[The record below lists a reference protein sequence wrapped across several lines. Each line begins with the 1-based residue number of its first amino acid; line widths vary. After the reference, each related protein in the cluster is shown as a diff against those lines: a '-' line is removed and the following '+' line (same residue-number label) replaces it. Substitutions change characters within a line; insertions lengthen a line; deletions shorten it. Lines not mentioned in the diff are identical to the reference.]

1 MSRASS
7 HPHAHSGPAHDEHQH
22 PGLAVAV
29 EKKAGKAEVKVT
41 IAADEL
47 ERARGQEYA
56 ALSRR
61 VALKGFRP
69 GKTPRAMLEKH
80 YSAEVEKSVAE
91 HFLQHAYQSA
101 VKDNELRPAAY
112 PRIPLGDNLP

>member
-7 HPHAHSGPAHDEHQH
+7 HSHAQSHAHDEHDH
-22 PGLAVAV
+22 PGLSVAV
-29 EKKAGKAEVKVT
+29 EKKPGKAEVTFT

-47 ERARGQEYA
+47 ERARGKEYA

-61 VALKGFRP
+61 VSLKGFRP

-80 YSAEVEKSVAE
+80 FSADV
-91 HFLQHAYQSA
+91 
-101 VKDNELRPAAY
+101 
-112 PRIPLGDNLP
+112 